1 MARDSD
7 TRDKREARTVAL
19 AILVLLVL
27 LVLLVGAAVLLL
39 PQLAEIS
46 RVSLEPGLGLK
57 DAAVISF
64 FVTIA
69 LMVVFAIAAGDGF
82 IGEIQ
87 FMLAGFASFFV
98 VIWLMLAWI
107 F

>member
-1 MARDSD
+1 MSRNTDVKD
-7 TRDKREARTVAL
+7 RREARTVAL
-19 AILVLLVL
+19 AIVVL

-87 FMLAGFASFFV
+87 FMLAGFFSFFV
-98 VIWLMLAWI
+98 IIWLMLAWV